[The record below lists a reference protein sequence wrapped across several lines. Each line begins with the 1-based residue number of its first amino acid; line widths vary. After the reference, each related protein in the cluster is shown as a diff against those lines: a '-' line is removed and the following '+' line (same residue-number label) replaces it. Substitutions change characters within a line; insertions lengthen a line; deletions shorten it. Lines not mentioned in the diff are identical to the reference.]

1 MGYEAMI
8 QLEQYFDSS
17 GRPGWNNLVNWSTE
31 NYWTNSDSQ
40 KLLEQ
45 TLNNHTDI
53 AKVVYARFGEASLE
67 WVHRK
72 VPALDNLSPLSC
84 LETPE
89 LIKRLKEALSRMDI

>member
-1 MGYEAMI
+1 MI
-8 QLEQYFDSS
+8 KLEQYFDSN
-17 GRPGWNNLVNWSTE
+17 GNQAWDTLVNLATE
-31 NYWTNSDSQ
+31 TYWTNSESQ

-45 TLNNHTDI
+45 TLKNQTDI

-72 VPALDNLSPLSC
+72 VPALDNLSPLAC

>member
-1 MGYEAMI
+1 MI

-17 GRPGWNNLVNWSTE
+17 ANQGWQVLVTWSTE
-31 NYWTNSDSQ
+31 TYWTNSESQ

-45 TLNNHTDI
+45 TLRSHTDI
-53 AKVVYARFGEASLE
+53 AKVIYARFGEASLE

-72 VPALDNLSPLSC
+72 VPALDNLSPLGC

-89 LIKRLKEALSRMDI
+89 LIKRLKEALLRMDI